1 MTALTEVEYWV
12 LEMIRDHPG
21 IRADELREIFDDADV
36 SPELRRLHA
45 AGLIET
51 SGGAFW
57 TDCEC
62 WGRVRAHP
70 PE

>member
-1 MTALTEVEYWV
+1 MTALTEIEHWA

-21 IRADELREIFDDADV
+21 IRADELRRIFEADV

-51 SGGAFW
+51 RDGAFW

-62 WGRVRAHP
+62 WGRV
-70 PE
+70 